1 MFIRFILNKSYKHI
15 YEEMIKLEEKLDRRL
30 QLVELDILKEFIMVC
45 EKLNLKYF
53 LFCYLT

>member
-30 QLVELDILKEFIMVC
+30 QLVELDILK
-45 EKLNLKYF
+45 
-53 LFCYLT
+53 